1 MTRVKVYKS
10 YNVLCEYTEDR
21 PDANVQVY
29 AKTEQEALNKAQD
42 LVNRWRYTVTEVS
55 EIQV

>member
-10 YNVLCEYTEDR
+10 YNVLCEYGADR
-21 PDANVQVY
+21 PNANVQVY
-29 AKTEQEALNKAQD
+29 AKTEQEALNKAKE